1 MAQPTGPGG
10 GKRPAQK
17 KVFRPPGG
25 YPAAG
30 NPQFGFHSLVRQAID
45 TRKPILLEMMS
56 GETLQV
62 VLLREDQFTITVLL
76 RDEIRIVY
84 KHAIKQ
90 LIFTKE

>member
-1 MAQPTGPGG
+1 
-10 GKRPAQK
+10 
-17 KVFRPPGG
+17 
-25 YPAAG
+25 
-30 NPQFGFHSLVRQAID
+30 
-45 TRKPILLEMMS
+45 MMS